1 MPDGKTQHSSRP
13 AFPGSPGTKPI
24 GVDHMYTVAGALSG
38 NRVTGSNVDDPLGHI
53 ALFARLNRDERAA
66 LFAAMEERECAPQ
79 ETIVWLG
86 DTGDSFF
93 LISSGRVVIT
103 IPNESGQHIIL
114 NTLEEGGFF
123 GEISLVDGGPRTATV
138 RAIEASKLLMLSRAA
153 FHSFVR
159 QRPDVAIEI
168 LTVMGQR
175 LRSST
180 EHLRSLKNPNEV
192 FAECRR
198 ASLWQKVSDVIAAV
212 AASQWFT
219 ALHLVWFGVWIVIN
233 VAGPLM
239 LTGAVLVPDEKK
251 GLLPWWVFDPFPFG
265 LLTMVVSLE
274 AIFLSIFVMVSQNRQ
289 SEKDRLRTDLD
300 YQVNVKA
307 QTEIMA
313 IARKLDLIEQKLD
326 ARPDRRE

>member
-1 MPDGKTQHSSRP
+1 MLDNKTRRSPLP
-13 AFPGSPGTKPI
+13 ALMRDKPI
-24 GVDHMYTVAGALSG
+24 GVDHMYTV
-38 NRVTGSNVDDPLGHI
+38 TGSVADGSKPGPDLADPLGHI
-53 ALFARLNRDERAA
+53 AIFARLSRDERAA
-66 LFAAMEERECAPQ
+66 LFATMQEKECSAQ

-86 DTGDSFF
+86 DTGDSFY
-93 LISSGRVVIT
+93 LISSGRVAVT
-103 IPNESGQHIIL
+103 IPNESGQHVIL
-114 NTLEEGGFF
+114 NTLEQGGFF
-123 GEISLVDGGPRTATV
+123 GEISLIDGGPRTATV
-138 RAIEASKLLMLSRAA
+138 RAIEPSKLLVLSREA

-175 LRSST
+175 LRTST
-180 EHLRSLKNPNEV
+180 EQLRSLKNPNEV

-198 ASLWQKVSDVIAAV
+198 ASLWQHVSDVIAAV

-219 ALHLVWFGVWIVIN
+219 LFHLLWFGVWITIN
-233 VAGPLM
+233 IAGPLALM
-239 LTGAVLVPDEKK
+239 GLVLVPDEKK
-251 GLLPWWVFDPFPFG
+251 SQLPWWIFDPFPFG

-307 QTEIMA
+307 QTEIMG
-313 IARKLDLIEQKLD
+313 IARKLDQIEKKLD
-326 ARPDRRE
+326 ARQERRD